1 MALLGEVFFNV
12 GIQSQKFDSGIKSM
26 QRSANAFENTIK
38 KLGTTLA
45 AVFGTAGF
53 IATMKKNLD
62 LWAKQEESTIKLTFA
77 VKQFASG
84 NKQLM
89 TNLQQLGNYMQ
100 KQIGVGNE
108 YVENLA
114 AIGLSMGVTGDR
126 IEDATKASIL
136 LSKVLGTDAQTLMR
150 GFAQTL
156 EGTVGILGRYVPEV
170 RNLTEEQLRNG
181 EAIDLIVKKFTGL
194 EETLSGTTTAAIDK
208 FKASLGDIGEVMGSK
223 LAPIV
228 SKMANW
234 MYEFSSR
241 VQESGSVMQTL
252 KDYALKVWDSMSLL
266 GKGVVAL
273 VGAFIGLKIASAA
286 WSLLTSA
293 IITGG
298 KLIVNVL
305 STIFSWPVL
314 IIAGLYLLRVA
325 WRYNWFNIRDTVL
338 GAWDAMKAG
347 WRGAYDDLKDV
358 WQDPDLSFLEK
369 VAASIGLIAG
379 KIWKGTNEYDGL
391 GTIWKKAWDKLV
403 ETWKDPDLSFLDKIK
418 ISFGTLALTAWLSAR
433 TIGAALTDAFGG
445 DVQQYIQQTDDALAE
460 LKKTID
466 EFKEADTPIEKMKS
480 AFEVAKQLY
489 QMPATLVLS
498 GFVKAEDF
506 DTTVLDDIVNI
517 LTTTLGARLI
527 TGSWRIAFGLGLL
540 ADFIFSDGQQ
550 EIQEADW
557 KEKVFNTL
565 KGVLEAMGFLVLL
578 TKTKF
583 SVALPIALTLQLGKE
598 LFLATGDRQKAL
610 FAWRAWFEYTRF
622 GAEDVLR
629 EWAKENLPA
638 MLWQAEPNTL
648 AQMAKDT
655 FDKAFEGLSL
665 INQGVL
671 LGDTFVAGVIIGI
684 QHAWEKVKDKVKN
697 IFVLSEEDLVD
708 IASQLGRQQK
718 YYPLPEK
725 QTGGYTA
732 NVGVDQIAGVVHG
745 GEWVAPAWMVKRYSS
760 LIGLLEAIRRRGY
773 KQGGLV
779 GYQFGG
785 WVQGKAGFTI
795 DEQNQIAYYPTMIDT
810 MWGQLIETLMHDL
823 KLGEA
828 AVKQFLNTL
837 KEKFGIDLPNN
848 IDDIV
853 SQFDELQEE
862 ADKLNSEFGEMTET
876 VNNWQKI
883 LADSSELLEYNKETG
898 ELVFSSL
905 GKLLQL
911 EPLVEKITPAFT
923 SFTKKITQ
931 LVPAN
936 VLNVFNTI
944 FTNLVDSLVGFL
956 VSIDS
961 VNKILNPFTTI
972 LDEMFSILSPVI
984 DSIFKP
990 FADALSAIGR
1000 LLAGVL
1006 APALNALKI
1015 ALYPVVWIVTAFGW
1029 AIDQVVLWVNKLPF
1043 IGGFLTEA
1051 QKKEMSKSIEERLE
1065 GFYDTGT
1072 SPSGEEFTVGS
1083 TQQITNNFNFYF
1095 SDNMLLTEDDEGARR
1110 LAELVVK
1117 VLKEQGIEVVT

>member
-228 SKMANW
+228 SKMADW

-293 IITGG
+293 VISGG

-403 ETWKDPDLSFLDKIK
+403 ETWKNPDLSFLDKIK

-445 DVQQYIQQTDDALAE
+445 DVKQYIQQTDDALAK

-480 AFEVAKQLY
+480 AFEIAKQLY

-517 LTTTLGARLI
+517 LATTLGARLI

-540 ADFIFSDGQQ
+540 ADFIFSDGEK
-550 EIQEADW
+550 EIQKTDW
-557 KEKVFNTL
+557 QTKVFNTL
-565 KGVLEAMGFLVLL
+565 KGTLEAMGFLMLV

-583 SVALPIALTLQLGKE
+583 SAALPIALTLQIGKE
-598 LFLATGDRQKAL
+598 LFLGTGNRRKAL
-610 FAWRAWFEYTRF
+610 EAWRAWTEYAQY
-622 GAEDVLR
+622 GAEGTLR
-629 EWAKENLPA
+629 QWAQENLPV
-638 MLWQAEPNTL
+638 MLWQAPSDKLAEVAKKTFEDTL
-648 AQMAKDT
+648 A
-655 FDKAFEGLSL
+655 GLSL
-665 INQGVL
+665 VNQGML
-671 LGDTFVAGVIIGI
+671 LGETLVAGIILGI
-684 QHAWEKVKDKVKN
+684 KYGKKSVTDTIKN
-697 IFVLSEEDLVD
+697 LFTISNTSEQDFINAAREY
-708 IASQLGRQQK
+708 SNQ
-718 YYPLPEK
+718 YYP
-725 QTGGYTA
+725 QHQMGGFTA
-732 NVGVDQIAGVVHG
+732 NVGIDQVAGVVHG

-785 WVQGKAGFTI
+785 WIQGKTGFTI

-810 MWGQLIETLMHDL
+810 MWGQIIETLMHDL

-828 AVKQFLNTL
+828 AVKQLLNTL

-862 ADKLNSEFGEMTET
+862 ADKLNSEFGDMTET
-876 VNNWQKI
+876 VNNWRKI
-883 LADSSELLEYNKETG
+883 LADSSELLKYNKKT
-898 ELVFSSL
+898 
-905 GKLLQL
+905 GKLTF
-911 EPLVEKITPAFT
+911 K
-923 SFTKKITQ
+923 SWDS
-931 LVPAN
+931 
-936 VLNVFNTI
+936 I
-944 FTNLVDSLVGFL
+944 FTNIINSLAGFL

-961 VNKILNPFTTI
+961 VNKVLNPFTTI

-990 FADALSAIGR
+990 FADALSTIGR